1 MPGWVERLRSRIRSL
16 TGRTGGPEMFR
27 TLRSMALGYNP
38 SDLEVPDDAPWGG
51 APMAMMET
59 GLPNGTATLVAIA
72 DGSVSMYFS
81 TGAAVIGAGGHAAVR
96 GAAERFRTVASESRH
111 LLQRSEDFPLPESG
125 QVRFHVRTIDG
136 TYTGAVTEALL
147 RSGRHALASLYNA
160 GQDLITEVRMAT
172 PE

>member
-16 TGRTGGPEMFR
+16 TGRTGGPETYR
-27 TLRSMALGYNP
+27 SLRSMALTYDP
-38 SDLEVPDDAPWGG
+38 SEVEVPDDAPWGG
-51 APMAMMET
+51 ALMAMMET
-59 GLPNGTATLVAIA
+59 GLPAGTATLVAIA

-81 TGAAVIGAGGHAAVR
+81 TGAAVIGAGEHAAVR
-96 GAAERFRTVASESRH
+96 GAAERFRTVAAESRH
-111 LLQRSEDFPLPESG
+111 MLQRSEDFALPDTG

-147 RSGRHALASLYNA
+147 RSGRHSLASLYNT